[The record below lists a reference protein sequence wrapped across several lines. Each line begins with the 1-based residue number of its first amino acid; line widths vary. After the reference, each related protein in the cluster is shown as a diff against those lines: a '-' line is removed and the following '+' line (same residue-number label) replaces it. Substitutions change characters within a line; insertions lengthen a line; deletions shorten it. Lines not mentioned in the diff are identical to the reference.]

1 MSLINRNRIKSGT
14 STDENNRNYWYLEQA
29 VRRACM
35 DSKQSGN
42 SVVKELASMITPMV
56 EELQKIVLSETAT
69 VDEKLAAGSLAQQ
82 ILGKAVLAESSARK
96 RSVARLEDKGRKARL
111 ELRKQAIAERKAKKH
126 AKIEAQ
132 LEEARRQIEGS
143 K

>member
-1 MSLINRNRIKSGT
+1 
-14 STDENNRNYWYLEQA
+14 
-29 VRRACM
+29 M

>member
-1 MSLINRNRIKSGT
+1 
-14 STDENNRNYWYLEQA
+14 
-29 VRRACM
+29 M

-82 ILGKAVLAESSARK
+82 ILSKAVANESSVRHRSSMKKHTKLQERLLEQRK
-96 RSVARLEDKGRKARL
+96 IEREERRAKKAAKVAETLRQAEE
-111 ELRKQAIAERKAKKH
+111 ELRSAN
-126 AKIEAQ
+126 
-132 LEEARRQIEGS
+132 GN
-143 K
+143 

>member
-1 MSLINRNRIKSGT
+1 
-14 STDENNRNYWYLEQA
+14 
-29 VRRACM
+29 M

-82 ILGKAVLAESSARK
+82 ILSKAVANESSVRHRSSMKKHTKLQERLLEQRK
-96 RSVARLEDKGRKARL
+96 IEA
-111 ELRKQAIAERKAKKH
+111 AERKVKKQQ
-126 AKIEAQ
+126 KIALRLAETEQ
-132 LEEARRQIEGS
+132 QIGGVNVTN
-143 K
+143 

>member
-1 MSLINRNRIKSGT
+1 
-14 STDENNRNYWYLEQA
+14 
-29 VRRACM
+29 
-35 DSKQSGN
+35 
-42 SVVKELASMITPMV
+42 
-56 EELQKIVLSETAT
+56 
-69 VDEKLAAGSLAQQ
+69 
-82 ILGKAVLAESSARK
+82 
-96 RSVARLEDKGRKARL
+96 VARLEDKGRKARL